1 MFLRP
6 FPTGGSESNS
16 QVRRQKVGTFL
27 PIIRVII
34 GKRMLRFRTRTVSL
48 FFAILLTLGA
58 TSQCLSA
65 LLCEAGFCAEGC
77 AMAASAPAAKSA
89 GKSCCP
95 EKAATP
101 EPEKKSDCC
110 CEWQSGPDALPPSAV
125 AAAPLA
131 FELPFLFE
139 APAPLPLSA
148 SPSNFEPVFGF
159 ADSSPPPEP
168 CSSQHDRAPPA
179 A

>member
-1 MFLRP
+1 M
-6 FPTGGSESNS
+6 G
-16 QVRRQKVGTFL
+16 

-34 GKRMLRFRTRTVSL
+34 GTRMIRLRTRTVSL

-77 AMAASAPAAKSA
+77 AMAAPKAPEATR
-89 GKSCCP
+89 KSCCP
-95 EKAATP
+95 EKVASP

-110 CEWQSGPDALPPSAV
+110 CEWQSGPDVLPPSAV
-125 AAAPLA
+125 AAAPLD
-131 FELPFLFE
+131 FELPFHFE